1 MTPQQIALVQQS
13 FSKVA
18 PISEAAAV
26 LFYDRLFDV
35 APSVRAMFPE
45 DMTEQR
51 KKLMGMLA
59 AVVSGLSNLET
70 ILPAAS
76 ALAKRHVA
84 YGAKAEHYPVVGATL
99 LWTLEKGLGEAW
111 TPELATAWT
120 DAYGVLSGYMI
131 SKPTARR
138 RRPPNRRCLVSEPLV
153 IVGNG
158 MAAARLVDELAKTAL
173 GRYAVAVIGEEPRLA
188 YNRVLLSSVLAGE
201 TGSHEI
207 ELRPADWWRHRGV
220 TVRYGYRVTEID
232 TGRREL
238 KIAGEESMEYSKLVL
253 ATGSTPLRLNVPG
266 ADLAGVHTFRDTR
279 DVDLLLTLAAAKKR
293 VVVVGGGLLGL
304 EAAYG
309 LAKAGAPVTLLHL
322 MDRLMER
329 QLDGPAADLLKTLV
343 ERKGIRILLN
353 ASTARIHGERHVE
366 AVELADG
373 SRIEADAVIFAAG
386 IRPNIA
392 LAKEAGIAVNRGIV
406 VNDEMQTASPD
417 IYALGECAEHR
428 GTCYGLVEPAYEQ
441 ARVLARHLGGR
452 PAAYQGSVVSTN
464 LKVSGVSVFSAGDFM
479 GGEGSES
486 LVLTDRRRGTYKKL
500 VIADGCLTGAVLI
513 GDTADALWYLEL
525 IRTREKI
532 AGIRADM
539 MFGRALALPSKA
551 A

>member
-1 MTPQQIALVQQS
+1 
-13 FSKVA
+13 
-18 PISEAAAV
+18 
-26 LFYDRLFDV
+26 
-35 APSVRAMFPE
+35 
-45 DMTEQR
+45 
-51 KKLMGMLA
+51 
-59 AVVSGLSNLET
+59 
-70 ILPAAS
+70 
-76 ALAKRHVA
+76 
-84 YGAKAEHYPVVGATL
+84 
-99 LWTLEKGLGEAW
+99 
-111 TPELATAWT
+111 
-120 DAYGVLSGYMI
+120 
-131 SKPTARR
+131 
-138 RRPPNRRCLVSEPLV
+138 VSEPLV

-173 GRYAVAVIGEEPRLA
+173 GRYAVAVIGDEPRLA

-238 KIAGEESMEYSKLVL
+238 KIEGEESMEYSKLVL

-353 ASTARIHGERHVE
+353 ASTARIHGDGHVE

-386 IRPNIA
+386 IKPNVA
-392 LAKEAGIAVNRGIV
+392 LAKEAGIAVNRGVV
-406 VNDEMQTASPD
+406 VNDVMQTSSSD
-417 IYALGECAEHR
+417 IFALGECAEHR

-441 ARVLARHLGGR
+441 ARVLARHLAGR

-500 VIADGCLTGAVLI
+500 VIADGRLTGAVLI
-513 GDTADALWYLEL
+513 GDTVDALWYLEL
-525 IRTREKI
+525 IRNRDKV
-532 AGIRADM
+532 AAIRTDM
-539 MFGRALALPSKA
+539 MFGRVLAQPSKA

>member
-1 MTPQQIALVQQS
+1 
-13 FSKVA
+13 
-18 PISEAAAV
+18 
-26 LFYDRLFDV
+26 
-35 APSVRAMFPE
+35 
-45 DMTEQR
+45 
-51 KKLMGMLA
+51 
-59 AVVSGLSNLET
+59 
-70 ILPAAS
+70 
-76 ALAKRHVA
+76 
-84 YGAKAEHYPVVGATL
+84 
-99 LWTLEKGLGEAW
+99 
-111 TPELATAWT
+111 
-120 DAYGVLSGYMI
+120 
-131 SKPTARR
+131 
-138 RRPPNRRCLVSEPLV
+138 
-153 IVGNG
+153 

-207 ELRPADWWRHRGV
+207 ELRPAGWWRDRGV
-220 TVRYGYRVTEID
+220 TVRYGYRVSEID
-232 TGRREL
+232 VGRREL

-279 DVDLLLTLAAAKKR
+279 DVDLLLTLAAARKR

-329 QLDGPAADLLKTLV
+329 QLDAPAADLLKTLV
-343 ERKGIRILLN
+343 ERKGIRVMLN
-353 ASTARIHGERHVE
+353 AATARIHGEGHVQ

-386 IRPNIA
+386 IKPNVA
-392 LAKEAGIAVNRGIV
+392 LAKEAGIAVNRGVV
-406 VNDEMQTASPD
+406 VNDVMQTSASD
-417 IYALGECAEHR
+417 IFALGECAEHR

-441 ARVLARHLGGR
+441 ARVLARHLAGR

-486 LVLTDRRRGTYKKL
+486 LVLSDRRRGTYKKL
-500 VIADGCLTGAVLI
+500 VIADGRLTGAVLI
-513 GDTADALWYLEL
+513 GDTIDALWYLEL
-525 IRTREKI
+525 IRNRDKV
-532 AGIRADM
+532 ASIRTDM
-539 MFGRALALPSKA
+539 MFGRALAQPSKA